1 MTREE
6 IMGLGF
12 EGLEERKAAIAIETD
27 SADAEVIET
36 LNAELEMIEE
46 RKRILDLEIEEQRK
60 AAEAV
65 AAGAG
70 KEIETRKEDKKMT
83 NLEVRNSK
91 EYIEAFAKYVK
102 TGRDMECRALFSENV
117 DPNNMLATDST
128 VPVPTFV
135 DEIIRAAWD
144 NDKIYSRARK
154 SFFRGNLKVGFEAY
168 ASGAAIHAEGGDAP
182 EEEALTIGIVDL
194 IPKMVK
200 KWINVSDEA
209 LAIGPEGLLRFLY
222 DEFAYR
228 IIQRVSDEIVNA
240 IVSAP
245 GTSDATHVGV
255 PQVPGAVSPA
265 TIIDAIAKLG
275 DSARDLVFIASGAT
289 IAEVKKAALN
299 AGYAYDPFMG
309 LTVIAKEGV
318 TGAIVGDLAGVQVN
332 LPEGG
337 DIKFK
342 FDDLSLATDDLVKI
356 IGRLFVAVAVTG
368 PGMFAYI
375 TDESAS
381 GSAS

>member
-6 IMGLGF
+6 IMELGF